1 MLALLGSLLGL
12 FSSALPTVLQIFTR
26 AQDHRHEIALM
37 SLQMQAQ
44 RELAAQ
50 RVEEVRVQADAA
62 EMAALSAEQVALI
75 HAQAQPTGVRWV
87 DAVSSLVRPTIT
99 LLFLIDYIV
108 LKAAQFLLM
117 QNSAIEWTVAVGQL
131 WTETDYTILATI
143 MSFWFGDRAFRRQ
156 NS

>member
-1 MLALLGSLLGL
+1 MG
-12 FSSALPTVLQIFTR
+12 
-26 AQDHRHEIALM
+26 
-37 SLQMQAQ
+37 
-44 RELAAQ
+44 
-50 RVEEVRVQADAA
+50 
-62 EMAALSAEQVALI
+62 
-75 HAQAQPTGVRWV
+75 PTGVRWV

-108 LKAAQFLLM
+108 LKAAQFVLM